1 MATLNRD
8 DWQTIQR
15 LFDELIDL
23 PADAQGRRL
32 AALAPAPH
40 VMSTIRNLLA
50 TSREP
55 GILDMTPPSLGADAA
70 PSSFT
75 SLAAGQN
82 VGGFA
87 VERLI
92 GRGGLGEV
100 YLAHRADADFDQRVA
115 LKLLRVDAAERAES
129 FARER
134 QLLARLDHPGI
145 ARLIDAGVAPDG
157 RPYIVMDYVD
167 GEPIDSWCR
176 AHDADLDTI
185 LRLFREACD
194 AVAYAHARL
203 VVHRDIKPSN
213 ILVDAAG
220 KPRLVDFG
228 IGKLLDDS
236 AALPATTQAML
247 TPDYAAPEQLDGEE
261 ATVATDVY
269 ALGVVLYELVS
280 GRSPWRS
287 EKSSVPAM
295 IRRVLYEDA
304 ALPSRA
310 AASSKGPVSADRIGG
325 DLDAIIMKAMRRNPA
340 ERYLSVSALAEDLAR
355 HQQFLPVHA
364 RDGSTRYMLGRF
376 VRRYRWGVAAAAALL
391 AALLVGAGGIA
402 WQARQTAIERDA
414 ALAEA
419 KRSEAINRLLT
430 VMLRDTA
437 ATRAGE
443 TATVKQMLDQTATRL
458 ASSLDKSEQSA
469 VLVATLFNL
478 YVNLED
484 NLGSY
489 SLVSRALERGVGS
502 DSAGATADLKLKKA
516 AAAGAIGNVD
526 EMPALL
532 ADAQRV
538 FQTDPVRYRLQI
550 VEWKIAQGQYLRR
563 TGKPGDAIA
572 LLVSALPDA
581 EVVWKE
587 NHRDMLSVYNNIL
600 VYMIETNQ
608 LNAMTPII
616 ARAQGL
622 VARSG
627 ERNSS
632 ADLNIRQLMALRLI
646 RLGQPA
652 QAEVLLAGLV
662 AQRRATLGESAGLA
676 VDLVQLSRAQMSQG
690 KFAEAR
696 KALEE
701 AYPMAAENL
710 SPKALPTI
718 ITGTSLVEA
727 RAETGDIAGAQTLA
741 TQLEPLFDAMPPG
754 LPGAVFARARAVLR
768 LKQGRLAEARQEAD
782 SAENVFRASGTSGAS
797 YLEAMAALRKRI
809 AKASQAAA
817 IS

>member
-1 MATLNRD
+1 MAGLNRD
-8 DWQTIQR
+8 DWQTVQSW
-15 LFDELIDL
+15 FDELVDL
-23 PADAQGRRL
+23 PPDVQTQRLTQGTRPPEIVTAVRSL
-32 AALAPAPH
+32 LVAAR
-40 VMSTIRNLLA
+40 SD
-50 TSREP
+50 
-55 GILDMTPPSLGADAA
+55 GILDMAPPPLGGDPA
-70 PSSFT
+70 PASYI
-75 SLAAGQN
+75 SLAAGQE
-82 VGGFA
+82 VGGFT
-87 VERLI
+87 VDRLI

-100 YLAHRADADFDQRVA
+100 YLARRAGADFDQKVA

-134 QLLARLDHPGI
+134 RLLARLDHPGI

-167 GEPIDSWCR
+167 GLPVDEWCR
-176 AHDADLDTI
+176 QHGADLDTR
-185 LRLFREACD
+185 LKLFRETCE
-194 AVAYAHARL
+194 AVAYAHANL

-213 ILVDAAG
+213 ILVDPAG

-247 TPDYAAPEQLDGEE
+247 TPDYAAPEQLDGDE
-261 ATVATDVY
+261 ATVSTDVY

-280 GRSPWRS
+280 GKSPWRS

-310 AASSKGPVSADRIGG
+310 AGSGDAPVPAGKLGG
-325 DLDAIIMKAMRRNPA
+325 DLDAIVMKAMRRNPA
-340 ERYLSVSALAEDLAR
+340 ERYLSVSAFSEDVAR

-364 RDGSTRYMLGRF
+364 REGSTRYMFGRF
-376 VRRYRWGVAAAAALL
+376 LRRYRWGVAATAAVL

-437 ATRAGE
+437 ATDEGE
-443 TATVKQMLDQTATRL
+443 TATVKQMLDQTAERL
-458 ASSLDKSEQSA
+458 ANSLDSSEESA

-484 NLGSY
+484 SLGSY
-489 SLVSRALERGVGS
+489 TLVSRALERGVGS
-502 DSAGATADLKLKKA
+502 DSAAATADLKVKKA
-516 AAAGAIGNVD
+516 AGAAATGNTD

-532 ADAQRV
+532 ADAKRV
-538 FQTDPVRYRLQI
+538 FDTDPVRYRLQI
-550 VEWKIAQGQYLRR
+550 VEWKQAQAQYLRR
-563 TGKPGDAIA
+563 TGKTDEAIRS
-572 LLVSALPDA
+572 LVSVLPDA

-587 NHRDMLSVYNNIL
+587 NHRDMLSIYNNIL
-600 VYMIETNQ
+600 VYMIELGQ
-608 LNAMTPII
+608 LDEMTPII
-616 ARAQGL
+616 ARAEAL
-622 VARSG
+622 IARSG
-627 ERNSS
+627 EKNSGS
-632 ADLNIRQLMALRLI
+632 DLNIRQLKALRLI
-646 RLGQPA
+646 RLGKPA
-652 QAEVLLAGLV
+652 EAEPLLIGIV

-676 VDLVQLSRAQMSQG
+676 VDLMQLSRAQMPLG
-690 KFAEAR
+690 KYAEAR

-701 AYPMAAENL
+701 AWPMAADNL

-718 ITGTSLVEA
+718 IIGAALAEA
-727 RAETGDIAGAQTLA
+727 RAETGDVAGAQALVS
-741 TQLEPLFDAMPPG
+741 QLQPLFDSAPPG
-754 LPGAVFARARAVLR
+754 LPAAVLGRARAILR
-768 LKQGRLAEARQEAD
+768 LKQGRLAEARKEVDAAD
-782 SAENVFRASGTSGAS
+782 EIFRAAGPNGAS
-797 YLEAMAALRKRI
+797 YLQSVAALRKRI
-809 AKASQAAA
+809 AAAS
-817 IS
+817 

>member
-1 MATLNRD
+1 MAGLDRD
-8 DWQTIQR
+8 DWQAIQA
-15 LFDELIDL
+15 LFDELVDL
-23 PADAQGRRL
+23 PPDTQTRRL
-32 AALAPAPH
+32 TRSALAPDIITA
-40 VMSTIRNLLA
+40 VRGLLTA
-50 TSREP
+50 SRGE
-55 GILDMTPPSLGADAA
+55 GILDGTPPPLGTEAA
-70 PSSFT
+70 PAAYT
-75 SLAAGQN
+75 SLASGQD
-82 VGGFA
+82 VGGFTID
-87 VERLI
+87 RLI

-100 YLAHRADADFDQRVA
+100 YLARRAGADFDQKVA

-134 QLLARLDHPGI
+134 RLLARLDHPGI

-167 GEPIDSWCR
+167 GQPIDAWCR
-176 AHDADLDTI
+176 SHAADLDTR
-185 LRLFREACD
+185 LKLFRETCD
-194 AVAYAHARL
+194 AVAFAHANL

-213 ILVDAAG
+213 ILIDPAG

-247 TPDYAAPEQLDGEE
+247 TPDYAAPEQLGGDE

-280 GRSPWRS
+280 GQSPWRT

-310 AASSKGPVSADRIGG
+310 AANGGPVPAGKIGG
-325 DLDAIIMKAMRRNPA
+325 DLDAIVMKAMRRTPT
-340 ERYLSVSALAEDLAR
+340 ERYLSVSALSEDVAR

-364 RDGSTRYMLGRF
+364 RDGSTRYMAGRF
-376 VRRYRWGVAAAAALL
+376 LRRYRWGVAATAAVL

-402 WQARQTAIERDA
+402 WQARATAIERDA

-437 ATRAGE
+437 ATDEGE
-443 TATVKQMLDQTATRL
+443 TATVKQMLDQTAEKL
-458 ASSLDKSEQSA
+458 ANSLDHSEESA

-489 SLVSRALERGVGS
+489 TLVSRALERGVGS
-502 DSAGATADLKLKKA
+502 DSAAATADLKVKKA
-516 AAAGAIGNVD
+516 AGAAAIDNTE

-532 ADAQRV
+532 ADAERV
-538 FQTDPVRYRLQI
+538 FATDPMRYRLQI
-550 VEWKIAQGQYLRR
+550 VELKQAKAQYLRR
-563 TGKPGDAIA
+563 TGKTQEAIE
-572 LLVSALPDA
+572 LLVSTLPDA
-581 EVVWKE
+581 EAVWKE
-587 NHRDMLSVYNNIL
+587 NHRDLLSVYNNIL

-608 LNAMTPII
+608 LDAMTPII
-616 ARAQGL
+616 ARAEA
-622 VARSG
+622 VIARSG
-627 ERNSS
+627 DENSGS
-632 ADLNIRQLMALRLI
+632 DLNIRQLKALRLI
-646 RLGQPA
+646 RLGKPA
-652 QAEVLLAGLV
+652 EAEPLLIALV

-676 VDLVQLSRAQMSQG
+676 VDLVQLSRAQMPLG
-690 KFAEAR
+690 KYAAAR

-701 AYPMAAENL
+701 AYPMAADNL

-718 ITGTSLVEA
+718 IIGAALAEA
-727 RAETGDIAGAQTLA
+727 RAETGDVAGAQALID
-741 TQLEPLFDAMPPG
+741 QLQPLFDAMPPG
-754 LPGAVFARARAVLR
+754 LPAAVLGRARAILR
-768 LKQGRLAEARQEAD
+768 LKQRRLAEARREVDDAD
-782 SAENVFRASGTSGAS
+782 AIFRKAGPSGIP
-797 YLEAMAALRKRI
+797 YLQSVAALRKRI
-809 AKASQAAA
+809 AAAG
-817 IS
+817 

>member
-1 MATLNRD
+1 MAALDRD
-8 DWQTIQR
+8 DWQTIQA
-15 LFDELIDL
+15 LFDELVDL
-23 PADAQGRRL
+23 PPDSQTRRL
-32 AALAPAPH
+32 TRSTLAPDVVRA
-40 VMSTIRNLLA
+40 VRDLLA
-50 TSREP
+50 AARGP
-55 GILDMTPPSLGADAA
+55 GILDMNPPALGSDAA
-70 PSSFT
+70 PAAYA
-75 SLAAGQN
+75 SLASGQD
-82 VGGFA
+82 VGGFTID
-87 VERLI
+87 RLI

-100 YLAHRADADFDQRVA
+100 YLARRADADFDQKVA

-134 QLLARLDHPGI
+134 RLLARLDHPGI

-167 GEPIDSWCR
+167 GLPIDEWCR
-176 AHDADLDTI
+176 VHAADLDTR
-185 LRLFREACD
+185 LGLFRETCN
-194 AVAYAHARL
+194 AVAYAHANL

-213 ILVDAAG
+213 ILIDSAG

-247 TPDYAAPEQLDGEE
+247 TPDYAAPEQLGGDE

-280 GRSPWRS
+280 GKSPWRG
-287 EKSSVPAM
+287 EKASIPVM

-310 AASSKGPVSADRIGG
+310 AASGGAPVPAGKIGG
-325 DLDAIIMKAMRRNPA
+325 DLDAIVMKAMRRNPA
-340 ERYLSVSALAEDLAR
+340 ERYLSVSALAEDVAR

-364 RDGSTRYMLGRF
+364 RDGSTRYMAGRF
-376 VRRYRWGVAAAAALL
+376 LRRYRWGVAATAAVL

-437 ATRAGE
+437 ATDDGE
-443 TATVKQMLDQTATRL
+443 TATVKQMLDQTADRL
-458 ASSLDKSEQSA
+458 ATSLDKSEESA

-489 SLVSRALERGVGS
+489 TLVSRALERGVGS
-502 DSAGATADLKLKKA
+502 DSPAATADLKVKKA
-516 AAAGAIGNVD
+516 AGAAAIDNTD

-532 ADAQRV
+532 ADAHRV
-538 FQTDPVRYRLQI
+538 FAADPARYRLQL
-550 VEWKIAQGQYLRR
+550 VEWKQAQAQYLRR
-563 TGKPGDAIA
+563 TGKTDEAIS
-572 LLVSALPDA
+572 LLLSSIPDA
-581 EVVWKE
+581 EAVWKE
-587 NHRDMLSVYNNIL
+587 NHRDILSIYNNIL
-600 VYMIETNQ
+600 VYMIELGQ
-608 LNAMTPII
+608 VDEMTPII
-616 ARAQGL
+616 TRAEAL
-622 VARSG
+622 IARSG
-627 ERNSS
+627 EQNSS
-632 ADLNIRQLMALRLI
+632 ADLNIRQLKALRLI
-646 RLGQPA
+646 RLGKPA
-652 QAEVLLAGLV
+652 EAEPLLLGIV

-676 VDLVQLSRAQMSQG
+676 VDLMQLSRAQMPLG
-690 KFAEAR
+690 KYAEAR

-701 AYPMAAENL
+701 AWPMAADNL

-718 ITGTSLVEA
+718 VIGAALAEA
-727 RAETGDIAGAQTLA
+727 RAETGDVAGAQALISRL
-741 TQLEPLFDAMPPG
+741 QPLFDAMPPG
-754 LPGAVFARARAVLR
+754 LPAAVLGRARAIVR
-768 LKQGRLAEARQEAD
+768 LKQGRIAEARKEIDAAD
-782 SAENVFRASGTSGAS
+782 ATFRRAGPGGQS
-797 YLEAMAALRKRI
+797 YLKSVATLRARMAAAR
-809 AKASQAAA
+809 
-817 IS
+817 

>member
-1 MATLNRD
+1 MAGLDRD
-8 DWQTIQR
+8 DWQAIQA
-15 LFDELIDL
+15 LFDELVDL
-23 PADAQGRRL
+23 PPDTQTRRL
-32 AALAPAPH
+32 TQSALAPDIVTA
-40 VMSTIRNLLA
+40 VRGLLTA
-50 TSREP
+50 SRGE
-55 GILDMTPPSLGADAA
+55 GILDGTPPPLGTEAPPAA
-70 PSSFT
+70 YT
-75 SLAAGQN
+75 SLASGQD
-82 VGGFA
+82 VGGFTID
-87 VERLI
+87 RLI

-100 YLAHRADADFDQRVA
+100 YLARRAGADFDQKVA

-134 QLLARLDHPGI
+134 RLLARLDHPGI

-167 GEPIDSWCR
+167 GQPIDAWCR
-176 AHDADLDTI
+176 GHAADLDTR
-185 LRLFREACD
+185 LKLFRETCD
-194 AVAYAHARL
+194 AVAFAHANL

-213 ILVDAAG
+213 ILIDPAG

-247 TPDYAAPEQLDGEE
+247 TPDYAAPEQLGGDE

-280 GRSPWRS
+280 GQSPWRS

-310 AASSKGPVSADRIGG
+310 AASGAGPVPAGKIGG
-325 DLDAIIMKAMRRNPA
+325 DLDAIVMKAMRRTPT
-340 ERYLSVSALAEDLAR
+340 ERYLSVSALSEDVAR

-376 VRRYRWGVAAAAALL
+376 LRRYRWGVAATAAVL

-437 ATRAGE
+437 ATDEGE
-443 TATVKQMLDQTATRL
+443 TATVKQMLDQTAEKL
-458 ASSLDKSEQSA
+458 AGSLDSSEESA
-469 VLVATLFNL
+469 TLVATLFNL

-489 SLVSRALERGVGS
+489 ALVSRALERGVGS
-502 DSAGATADLKLKKA
+502 DSAAATADLKVKKAGA
-516 AAAGAIGNVD
+516 AAAIGNTD

-532 ADAQRV
+532 ADARRV
-538 FQTDPVRYRLQI
+538 FDADPVRYRLQI
-550 VEWKIAQGQYLRR
+550 VEWKQAQAQYLRR
-563 TGKPGDAIA
+563 SGKTEEAIA
-572 LLVSALPDA
+572 LLLASIPDA

-587 NHRDMLSVYNNIL
+587 NHRDMLSIYNNIL
-600 VYMIETNQ
+600 VYMIELGQ
-608 LNAMTPII
+608 LDKMTPII
-616 ARAQGL
+616 ARAEAL
-622 VARSG
+622 IARSG
-627 ERNSS
+627 EQNSGL
-632 ADLNIRQLMALRLI
+632 DLNIRQLKALRLI
-646 RLGQPA
+646 RLGKPA
-652 QAEVLLAGLV
+652 DAEPLLIALV

-676 VDLVQLSRAQMSQG
+676 VDLMQLSRAQMPLGQY
-690 KFAEAR
+690 AEAR

-701 AYPMAAENL
+701 SWPMAAENL

-718 ITGTSLVEA
+718 IIGAALAEA
-727 RAETGDIAGAQTLA
+727 RAESGDVAGAQALV
-741 TQLEPLFDAMPPG
+741 TQLQPLFDAAPPG
-754 LPGAVFARARAVLR
+754 LPAAVLGRARAILR
-768 LKQGRLAEARQEAD
+768 LKQGRIAEARKEIDAAD
-782 SAENVFRASGTSGAS
+782 AIFRQAGPSGIP
-797 YLEAMAALRKRI
+797 YLQSVAALRKRI
-809 AKASQAAA
+809 SAAG
-817 IS
+817 

>member
-1 MATLNRD
+1 MAGLDRD
-8 DWQTIQR
+8 DWQAIQA
-15 LFDELIDL
+15 LFDELVDL
-23 PADAQGRRL
+23 PPDTQARRL
-32 AALAPAPH
+32 TRSALAPDIVTA
-40 VMSTIRNLLA
+40 VRGLLTA
-50 TSREP
+50 SRGE
-55 GILDMTPPSLGADAA
+55 GILDGTPPPLGTEAPPAA
-70 PSSFT
+70 YT
-75 SLAAGQN
+75 SLAAGQD
-82 VGGFA
+82 VGGFTID
-87 VERLI
+87 RLI

-100 YLAHRADADFDQRVA
+100 YLARRAGADFDQKVA

-134 QLLARLDHPGI
+134 RLLARLDHPGI

-167 GEPIDSWCR
+167 GQPIDAWCR
-176 AHDADLDTI
+176 SHAADLDTR
-185 LRLFREACD
+185 LKLFRETCD
-194 AVAYAHARL
+194 AVAFAHANL

-213 ILVDAAG
+213 ILIDPAG

-247 TPDYAAPEQLDGEE
+247 TPDYAAPEQLGGDE

-280 GRSPWRS
+280 GQSPWRT

-310 AASSKGPVSADRIGG
+310 AANGGPVPAGRIGG
-325 DLDAIIMKAMRRNPA
+325 DLDAIVMKAMRRNPA
-340 ERYLSVSALAEDLAR
+340 ERYLSVSALSEDVAR
-355 HQQFLPVHA
+355 HQQYLPVHA

-376 VRRYRWGVAAAAALL
+376 LRRYRWGVAATAAVL

-402 WQARQTAIERDA
+402 WQARATAIERDA

-437 ATRAGE
+437 ATDEGE
-443 TATVKQMLDQTATRL
+443 TATVKQMLDQTAEKL
-458 ASSLDKSEQSA
+458 ANSLDHSEESA

-489 SLVSRALERGVGS
+489 TLVSRALERGVGS
-502 DSAGATADLKLKKA
+502 DSAAATADLKVKKA
-516 AAAGAIGNVD
+516 AGAAAIDNTE

-532 ADAQRV
+532 ADAERV
-538 FQTDPVRYRLQI
+538 FATDPMRYRLQI
-550 VEWKIAQGQYLRR
+550 VELKQAKAQYLRR
-563 TGKPGDAIA
+563 TGKTQEAIE
-572 LLVSALPDA
+572 LLVSTLPDA
-581 EVVWKE
+581 EAVWKE
-587 NHRDMLSVYNNIL
+587 NHRDLLSVYNNIL

-608 LNAMTPII
+608 LDAMTPII
-616 ARAQGL
+616 ARAEA
-622 VARSG
+622 VIARSG
-627 ERNSS
+627 DENSGS
-632 ADLNIRQLMALRLI
+632 DLNIRQLKALRLI
-646 RLGQPA
+646 RLGKPA
-652 QAEVLLAGLV
+652 EAEPLLIALV

-676 VDLVQLSRAQMSQG
+676 VDLVQLSRAQMPLG
-690 KFAEAR
+690 KYAAAR

-701 AYPMAAENL
+701 AYPMAADNL

-718 ITGTSLVEA
+718 IIGAALAEA
-727 RAETGDIAGAQTLA
+727 RAETGDVAGAQALID
-741 TQLEPLFDAMPPG
+741 QLQPLFDAMPPG
-754 LPGAVFARARAVLR
+754 LPAAVLGRARAILR
-768 LKQGRLAEARQEAD
+768 LKQRRLAEARREVDDAD
-782 SAENVFRASGTSGAS
+782 AIFRKAGPSGIP
-797 YLEAMAALRKRI
+797 YLQSVAALRKRI
-809 AKASQAAA
+809 AAAG
-817 IS
+817 